1 MPPGNL
7 ETSGCR
13 LHAPR
18 VAALDCSPRLGKLLE
33 RIAPH
38 RGLPRH
44 DCPHTAHGAAHW
56 GTPQAWRPRPLA
68 AGGGEGGRHNPRT
81 HVPPLTMCA
90 PPSVAQVSSQRVP
103 AFMQSRRRLAVI
115 SPRLAVISPSPR
127 RISPSSRRV
136 SLRLAASR
144 RRLPT
149 RSAAAPSTPANR
161 APPVTCLQRASHA
174 LAAQQPSRAVSIVS
188 LPRLIV
194 HYQQRASHTAAQQPS
209 RIGLPQPAPASPR
222 QPPPAPASP
231 SPFLAR
237 GSAMKQ
243 HIKL

>member
-1 MPPGNL
+1 MAPSALGGGGRRRGAPQPTHARAASHHVCPPLGRAGVI
-7 ETSGCR
+7 SARPR
-13 LHAPR
+13 LHA
-18 VAALDCSPRLGKLLE
+18 
-33 RIAPH
+33 
-38 RGLPRH
+38 
-44 DCPHTAHGAAHW
+44 
-56 GTPQAWRPRPLA
+56 
-68 AGGGEGGRHNPRT
+68 
-81 HVPPLTMCA
+81 
-90 PPSVAQVSSQRVP
+90 
-103 AFMQSRRRLAVI
+103 
-115 SPRLAVISPSPR
+115 ISPSPR
-127 RISPSSRRV
+127 HVSPSSRRHLAV
-136 SLRLAASR
+136 ASPRLAASR

>member
-1 MPPGNL
+1 MSALPLTVGFRVTTARTLRTAPPTG
-7 ETSGCR
+7 G
-13 LHAPR
+13 H
-18 VAALDCSPRLGKLLE
+18 PRLGALGPW
-33 RIAPH
+33 R
-38 RGLPRH
+38 R
-44 DCPHTAHGAAHW
+44 GAAK
-56 GTPQAWRPRPLA
+56 
-68 AGGGEGGRHNPRT
+68 GGATSHART
-81 HVPPLTMCA
+81 CRLSPCVPPPRSRRCHLSA
-90 PPSVAQVSSQRVP
+90 SPPSCNLAVASP
-103 AFMQSRRRLAVI
+103 HLAVI
-115 SPRLAVISPSPR
+115 SPRLAVISPS
-127 RISPSSRRV
+127 SRRV
-136 SLRLAASR
+136 SLRFAASR

>member
-1 MPPGNL
+1 MSALPLTVGSRVTTARTLRTAPPTGGHPRL
-7 ETSGCR
+7 GALGPWRRGAAKGGATTHARTCR
-13 LHAPR
+13 LSPCVPPPR
-18 VAALDCSPRLGKLLE
+18 SRRCHLSASPPSCNLAVASPRLAV
-33 RIAPH
+33 IS
-38 RGLPRH
+38 
-44 DCPHTAHGAAHW
+44 
-56 GTPQAWRPRPLA
+56 
-68 AGGGEGGRHNPRT
+68 
-81 HVPPLTMCA
+81 
-90 PPSVAQVSSQRVP
+90 PS
-103 AFMQSRRRLAVI
+103 SRRRLAASRRV

-127 RISPSSRRV
+127 RRLAVISP
-136 SLRLAASR
+136 RLAASR

-222 QPPPAPASP
+222 QPPPAPAP
-231 SPFLAR
+231 SSHAAR
-237 GSAMKQ
+237 R
-243 HIKL
+243 

>member
-1 MPPGNL
+1 MQPSIPPMLGTLTPSHAAWNL

-103 AFMQSRRRLAVI
+103 AFMQSRRRLAA
-115 SPRLAVISPSPR
+115 SRRHLAASRRRLAV
-127 RISPSSRRV
+127 ISPSSRRV
-136 SLRLAASR
+136 SPRLA
-144 RRLPT
+144 
-149 RSAAAPSTPANR
+149 
-161 APPVTCLQRASHA
+161 V
-174 LAAQQPSRAVSIVS
+174 VF
-188 LPRLIV
+188 PR
-194 HYQQRASHTAAQQPS
+194 
-209 RIGLPQPAPASPR
+209 GPQPPLAR
-222 QPPPAPASP
+222 QPTAH
-231 SPFLAR
+231 L
-237 GSAMKQ
+237 
-243 HIKL
+243 L